1 MGRLDNRGFTM
12 VEVMVVSVIFVL
24 IAFGAGSLY
33 LSARRGLDYSS
44 AEAFLQ
50 RQGTLIE
57 ERLTEELKSAT
68 SVQVTGCREIDP
80 TSSPAMPANTSVVY
94 SRHYPGRATPT
105 EFWCIY
111 EYQRSSASPFA
122 QLWRCPLASLSATT
136 CTGGA
141 ANAENLLPPAP
152 SSVGGQRVE
161 VTKTTFCPTG
171 VAPCA
176 ATGVTPASRAVDVW
190 FEMNLYPPNS
200 TNRNDR
206 LLSNPRFF
214 GFTIAYRN

>member
-1 MGRLDNRGFTM
+1 MQRSDDRGFTI
-12 VEVMVVSVIFVL
+12 VELLVVSMVFLL
-24 IAFGAGSLY
+24 IAFGAASLY

-68 SVQVTGCREIDP
+68 SVQVTKCREI
-80 TSSPAMPANTSVVY
+80 SPASTPVMPANTSIVY
-94 SRHYPGRATPT
+94 SRYYPGRATPT
-105 EFWCIY
+105 EYWCIY

-122 QLWRCPLASLSATT
+122 QLWRCPLASLSADT
-136 CTGGA
+136 CTGGT
-141 ANAENLLPPAP
+141 ANAENLLPSVP
-152 SSVGGQRVE
+152 SSAGGQRVE
-161 VTKTTFCPTG
+161 ITKTTFCPTG

-176 ATGVTPASRAVDVW
+176 ATGVTPAARAVDVW

-200 TNRNDR
+200 TNPNNR
-206 LLSNPRFF
+206 LLYNPRFF
-214 GFTIAYRN
+214 GFTVAYRN